1 MSFLSKSISSYWPS
15 NLCGF
20 TIRSHLSAKI
30 CCQSRLITHASRVRA
45 VEARARALKMDYLR
59 WTKEALIKR
68 VQELEAERNNAASSQ
83 VAEQPAA
90 AAAAAASQEPGA
102 DDSNDGRGL
111 KPKKKKTDKKID
123 PSKYTTRL
131 VAFKLAY
138 IGKNYGG
145 FEFQASSA
153 LSTIEEELWKALV
166 KSCLIMPEK
175 PEEVRWDD
183 WEYSKCGRTDRGVSA
198 FGQVIGVRVRSNR
211 PLPKQKDPS
220 GQAGEAEEK
229 DNQEAETEVEDQE
242 VAEEKPF
249 DDFKDEIQYCKI
261 LNRLLPPDIRILA
274 WCPSVPADFSARHD
288 CRERQYRYF
297 FTQPAYS
304 PIPES
309 LENPKS
315 TAKVKDG
322 WLDID
327 AMRRA
332 AKKFEGA
339 HDFRNFCKIDPS
351 KLITNFERKI
361 FECDIVEVKDA
372 GAALPYLSQPE
383 FRPAPD
389 QTAGTDV
396 AEGTQCPKVYYFHVR
411 GSAFLWHQI
420 RCMVAVIFTVGQG
433 LEAPEI
439 IDQLLDY
446 QSQPRRPNYVLASE
460 FPLVLWDCFFP
471 RPGDPE
477 RRDALD
483 WVYLG
488 EDSPLNKHGA
498 FGLVDDLWEFWRER
512 KMDEILSGQLLGVV
526 AGLADIEKRKD
537 PRAPPHVALSQ
548 RTFEGG
554 NRERLVGR
562 YQPML
567 HKSKLPSPEETYERE
582 AKRKGYKSADHW
594 REERNKGAALK
605 RNAASA
611 AAEAEEESGE

>member
-1 MSFLSKSISSYWPS
+1 VQPKGL
-15 NLCGF
+15 
-20 TIRSHLSAKI
+20 
-30 CCQSRLITHASRVRA
+30 QVRP
-45 VEARARALKMDYLR
+45 LKMDKKNDYLR
-59 WTKEALIKR
+59 WTKEALIQR
-68 VQELEAERNNAASSQ
+68 VQALEAER
-83 VAEQPAA
+83 
-90 AAAAAASQEPGA
+90 AAASASAPRAQVTEQPQPA
-102 DDSNDGRGL
+102 DHAAVAASQQQPQSNSTDHDKDREL

-166 KSCLIMPEK
+166 KSCLIMPEN
-175 PEEVRWDD
+175 PAEVKWDD

-198 FGQVIGVRVRSNR
+198 FGQVIGIRVRSNR
-211 PLPKQKDPS
+211 PLPKQKETPVSSS
-220 GQAGEAEEK
+220 GQETQVAAEQGMVKTAEE
-229 DNQEAETEVEDQE
+229 EEGPAEEVTE
-242 VAEEKPF
+242 EEKPF

-261 LNRLLPPDIRILA
+261 LNRLLPADIRILA

-304 PIPES
+304 PIPNS
-309 LENPKS
+309 LEHPKA
-315 TAKVKDG
+315 TAKAKDG

-327 AMRRA
+327 AMRKA

-351 KLITNFERKI
+351 KLITNFERRI

-372 GAALPYLSQPE
+372 ETALPYLSRSE
-383 FRPAPD
+383 FRPNNDSASS
-389 QTAGTDV
+389 TEV
-396 AEGTQCPKVYYFHVR
+396 AEGTRCPKVYYFHVR

-420 RCMVAVIFTVGQG
+420 RCMVAVIFMVGQG
-433 LEAPEI
+433 LEAPEVV
-439 IDQLLDY
+439 DQLLDY
-446 QSQPRRPNYVLASE
+446 HAQPRRPNYVLASE

-477 RRDALD
+477 RKDALG

-498 FGLVDDLWEFWRER
+498 FGLVDDVWEFWRER
-512 KMDEILSGQLLGVV
+512 KMDEILSGQLLNVV
-526 AGLADIEKRKD
+526 AGLADIDKRRD

-554 NRERLVGR
+554 NRERLVGK
-562 YQPML
+562 YQAML
-567 HKSKLPSPEETYERE
+567 QKSKLPSPEETYEKE
-582 AKRKGYKSADHW
+582 AKRRGYKSADHW
-594 REERNKGAALK
+594 REERNN
-605 RNAASA
+605 NAAIRRSA
-611 AAEAEEESGE
+611 AAAAQAEEEGGE

>member
-1 MSFLSKSISSYWPS
+1 MNFLSKTISSYRLS

-20 TIRSHLSAKI
+20 AIRSHLPAKI
-30 CCQSRLITHASRVRA
+30 CGQSRLITHTSRVRE
-45 VEARARALKMDYLR
+45 VEVKARALKMDYLR

-83 VAEQPAA
+83 VTEQPPALAA

-102 DDSNDGRGL
+102 DDTNDGRRL
-111 KPKKKKTDKKID
+111 DPKKKKTDKKID

-138 IGKNYGG
+138 IGKHYGG

-211 PLPKQKDPS
+211 PLPKQKD
-220 GQAGEAEEK
+220 QAGDAMEK
-229 DNQEAETEVEDQE
+229 DNQEAGAEVEEQE

-315 TAKVKDG
+315 TVKVKDG

-383 FRPAPD
+383 FRPASD
-389 QTAGTDV
+389 QTGTDV
-396 AEGTQCPKVYYFHVR
+396 SEGTRCPKVYYFHVR

-446 QSQPRRPNYVLASE
+446 QAQPRRPNYVLASE

-498 FGLVDDLWEFWRER
+498 FGLVDDMWEFWRER

-526 AGLADIEKRKD
+526 AGLADIEKRRD

-548 RTFEGG
+548 RMFEGG

-567 HKSKLPSPEETYERE
+567 HKSKLPSPQETYEIQ

-594 REERNKGAALK
+594 REERNKAVALK

-611 AAEAEEESGE
+611 AAEAEEELGE